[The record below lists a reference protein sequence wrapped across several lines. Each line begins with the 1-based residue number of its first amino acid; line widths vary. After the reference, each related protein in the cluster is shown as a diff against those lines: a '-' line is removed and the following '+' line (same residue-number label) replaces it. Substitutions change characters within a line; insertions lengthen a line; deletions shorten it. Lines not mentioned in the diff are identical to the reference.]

1 MDFIVLDEQ
10 SRTIL
15 RLWLSGREH
24 PYQITYQRWADLKS
38 ESTDRLGHDE
48 LAEII
53 DLYGHLIFDLLML
66 PQEDKA
72 SLIVSMKLQYQKD
85 NGMLPSTDVRR
96 MLQRSV

>member
-1 MDFIVLDEQ
+1 MDLITLDEQ

-24 PYQITYQRWADLKS
+24 PYQITYQRWAELKS
-38 ESTDRLGHDE
+38 GSTDHITHQE

-53 DLYGHLIFDLLML
+53 DLYGHLIFDLLIL
-66 PQEDKA
+66 PREDKA
-72 SLIVSMKLQYQKD
+72 SLIISMKLQHQKD
-85 NGMLPSTDVRR
+85 NGMLPSSDVRR